1 MSIWED
7 AQGRKHIGIMVGGK
21 RIHRV
26 CPEGASAS
34 DAKLIQAELRAAL
47 VKDRRHVNIP
57 GDPPMTAILAI
68 YERHAATLRSA
79 TTSVHHARRLG
90 PWAEK
95 YRASQAREFAAH
107 VIKDM
112 GAIVTNPKTGKS
124 GPAYAKATINRSL
137 ATAKKGLALAWEE
150 NLTPEN
156 YGLRIKSLKVNNIRD
171 THLSIKQVEKLT
183 SHASPAVAVCIWL
196 SLYTGCRRGEI
207 LSLKPEN
214 ISRNEITLRS
224 TNTKSEKTR
233 TIPIVGPARKWLK
246 HVPIGINFEGLKSG
260 FRRAR
265 EAAGMPDVTFHDL
278 RRSCGTIMIQAG
290 VDLYV
295 VSRILGH
302 STVAVTQARY
312 AHMQVDT
319 MRAGMKKAFG

>member
-7 AQGRKHIGIMVGGK
+7 AQGRKHIGLMVGGK
-21 RIHRV
+21 RVHRV
-26 CPEGASAS
+26 CPEGTSAG
-34 DAKLIQAELRAAL
+34 DAKRIEAELRGAIG
-47 VKDRRHVNIP
+47 KQRVNIP
-57 GDPPMTAILAI
+57 GDPPMAAVLAL
-68 YERHAATLRSA
+68 YEQHALTLKSA
-79 TTSVHHARRLG
+79 TTSIHHARRLG

-95 YRASQAREFAAH
+95 YKASQAREFAAH

-112 GAIVTNPKTGKS
+112 TPV
-124 GPAYAKATINRSL
+124 YAKATINRSL

-156 YGLRIKSLKVNNIRD
+156 YGLRIKTLKVNNIRD
-171 THLSIKQVEKLT
+171 THLSIKQVEKLA
-183 SHASPAVAVCIWL
+183 SHASPAVEACIWL
-196 SLYTGCRRGEI
+196 SLYTGCRRGEV
-207 LSLKPEN
+207 LSLQPES
-214 ISRNEITLRS
+214 IGQNEITILS
-224 TNTKSEKTR
+224 TNTKTAKTR
-233 TIPIVGPARKWLK
+233 TIPIVAPVRKWLK

-265 EAAGMPDVTFHDL
+265 EAAGMPEVTYHDL

-302 STVAVTQARY
+302 STVTVTQARY
-312 AHMQVDT
+312 AHMQVET
-319 MRAGMKKAFG
+319 LRAGMEKAFN

>member
-7 AQGRKHIGIMVGGK
+7 SKGRKHIGIMSGGK

-26 CPEGASAS
+26 CPEGTSAS
-34 DAKLIQAELRAAL
+34 DAKRLEAELRGAL
-47 VKDRRHVNIP
+47 GKQLKHVNIP
-57 GDPPMTAILAI
+57 SDPPMTAILAL
-68 YERHAATLRSA
+68 YEQHALTLKSA
-79 TTSVHHARRLG
+79 ETSIHHAKRLV

-112 GAIVTNPKTGKS
+112 N
-124 GPAYAKATINRSL
+124 PAYAKATINRSL

-150 NLTPEN
+150 NLTLEN
-156 YGLRIKSLKVNNIRD
+156 YGLRIKTLKVNNIRD
-171 THLSIKQVEKLT
+171 THLSIKEVQKLA
-183 SHASPAVAVCIWL
+183 SHASPAVEACIWL
-196 SLYTGCRRGEI
+196 SLYTGCRRGEV
-207 LSLKPEN
+207 LSLTREN
-214 ISRNEITLRS
+214 IGRNEITILS
-224 TNTKSEKTR
+224 TNTKNAKTR
-233 TIPIVGPARKWLK
+233 TIPIVPPVRKWLK

-265 EAAGMPDVTFHDL
+265 EAAGMEYVTYHDL

-302 STVAVTQARY
+302 STVTVTQARY
-312 AHMQVDT
+312 AHMQVET
-319 MRAGMKKAFG
+319 LRAGMKKAFG